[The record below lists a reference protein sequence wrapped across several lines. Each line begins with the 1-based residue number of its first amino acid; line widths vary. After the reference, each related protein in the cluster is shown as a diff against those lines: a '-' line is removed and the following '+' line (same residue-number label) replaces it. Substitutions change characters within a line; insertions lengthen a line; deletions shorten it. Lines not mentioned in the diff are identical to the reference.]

1 MRAGCPA
8 DLPFRRLFL
17 TDSVMQIHVARP
29 PAQLGVFSQEE
40 VVAGLQAGRFLPS
53 DQGWREGMSAWTPL
67 SQWPEFAGLGIPS
80 VPPDSAQA
88 ATAQPMPAWERGPSF
103 GNYFG
108 TIRDVALNP
117 VQTFDQLPVAG
128 GWGRALSF
136 NYLAIGPVVLLFV
149 LLYGVLLAVAGDE
162 ILADVRSDPNL
173 NAWTRDLSTGAY
185 FAWIALLSAVFA
197 LCAPLLAFVVSAAT
211 HVLLLPWGP
220 KGGYAGCFRANSDV
234 SGGFFLASFIPLVSC
249 IVLPWQVVANVIALS
264 RVHRLA
270 WWKVAISVVLIPFI
284 VCCGGLFV
292 LLYDSIQRGGGP

>member
-1 MRAGCPA
+1 
-8 DLPFRRLFL
+8 
-17 TDSVMQIHVARP
+17 MQIHVARP

-80 VPPDSAQA
+80 APPESAQA
-88 ATAQPMPAWERGPSF
+88 ATAQPMPAWERGSSIQ
-103 GNYFG
+103 NYFG

-220 KGGYAGCFRANSDV
+220 KGGYGGCFRANSYV
-234 SGGFFLASFIPLVSC
+234 YGAFFLASFIPLVSC